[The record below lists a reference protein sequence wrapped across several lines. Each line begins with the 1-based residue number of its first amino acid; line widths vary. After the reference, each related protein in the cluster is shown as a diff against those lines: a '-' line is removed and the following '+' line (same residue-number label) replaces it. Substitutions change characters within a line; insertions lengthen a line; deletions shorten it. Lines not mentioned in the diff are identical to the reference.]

1 MASKDELEKLR
12 NEFEGS
18 AAQRAG
24 LTFNDFM
31 KLVQTTPKK
40 APVTVSRG
48 SNKAKQVGDQNQRE
62 AYNSIRDTPAA
73 KNKGASSPTSSR
85 SKVSKE
91 EVKSNK
97 KWESKKGNM
106 DGMVYS
112 PASVSAKSRKQ
123 QRAGGKGK

>member
-31 KLVQTTPKK
+31 KLVQATPKK

-62 AYNSIRDTPAA
+62 AYNS
-73 KNKGASSPTSSR
+73 NKSN
-85 SKVSKE
+85 SKVSKAE
-91 EVKSNK
+91 LSKRSKAVKNAKAAGVDALGTEMGLADAMK
-97 KWESKKGNM
+97 K
-106 DGMVYS
+106 
-112 PASVSAKSRKQ
+112 RKQ